1 LLFSAVL
8 SAIVGIALLLRPSS
22 GVISLTVI
30 LIVFFALGGVAKLWY
45 PLERSEHLSNYR
57 GWIRASGVVD
67 LVLAALMFVGLP
79 EIALWAPGLLL
90 GANMVLGGMAL
101 IVVAMLERRKS
112 ASNMMHAASDQR
124 VFPT

>member
-1 LLFSAVL
+1 M
-8 SAIVGIALLLRPSS
+8 RPLS

-30 LIVFFALGGVAKLWY
+30 LIVFFALGGVTKLWY

-90 GANMVLGGMAL
+90 GANMILGCIAL

-112 ASNMMHAASDQR
+112 ASNTMHAAADQR